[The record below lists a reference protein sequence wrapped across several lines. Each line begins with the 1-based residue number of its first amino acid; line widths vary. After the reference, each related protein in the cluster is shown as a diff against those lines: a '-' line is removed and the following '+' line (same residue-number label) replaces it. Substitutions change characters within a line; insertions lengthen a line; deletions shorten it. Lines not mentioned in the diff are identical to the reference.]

1 MTEISIFLAEGETHV
16 RNAMR
21 LMLDY
26 QDGFVIIGSA
36 NTAESTLAQVCQNPP
51 DAILLDWDFPRVNYQ
66 RLIHTLREHCP
77 QTRLVATSVKPEHEL
92 AAHQVGTD
100 VFISKQLPPDQ
111 FLAAL
116 RKFFGM

>member
-1 MTEISIFLAEGETHV
+1 
-16 RNAMR
+16 
-21 LMLDY
+21 
-26 QDGFVIIGSA
+26 
-36 NTAESTLAQVCQNPP
+36 
-51 DAILLDWDFPRVNYQ
+51 
-66 RLIHTLREHCP
+66 
-77 QTRLVATSVKPEHEL
+77 LVATSVKPEHEL